1 MAHVSQ
7 IGWGWAAATIAGGV
21 LLLAGAAARADF
33 IPFHLEGVTFEDGGT
48 ATGSF
53 MLDTLKN
60 IFLNVDIVT
69 STTSTFTGNTYTR
82 GQPSF
87 PNGLSFSTGLDAS
100 LFFNLQGGYPPSLT
114 GPTLILSGSEF
125 ELIHAMSLVLPSRSR
140 LVTSGSI
147 DLGVPGPIAGAGLPG
162 LILAV
167 GGLLAW
173 WRRSRKIG

>member
-1 MAHVSQ
+1 MY
-7 IGWGWAAATIAGGV
+7 
-21 LLLAGAAARADF
+21 
-33 IPFHLEGVTFEDGGT
+33 
-48 ATGSF
+48 
-53 MLDTLKN
+53 TLG
-60 IFLNVDIVT
+60 L
-69 STTSTFTGNTYTR
+69 
-82 GQPSF
+82 PSF
-87 PNGLSFSTGLDAS
+87 PKGLDFSTGLEAS
-100 LFFNLQGGYPPSLT
+100 LFLNLQGGYPPSLT

-125 ELIHAMSLVLPSRSR
+125 ELIHAMSLVLLPSRSR